1 MMNFGYNARKVKF
14 PNDEKI
20 VVHFDTQDPWQQPA
34 SGECLQLVLLA
45 HSRRLPS
52 ESFVGRAGYCGVE
65 RLAAACIG
73 RGPLLEVYRH

>member
-34 SGECLQLVLLA
+34 SGECFQFVLSTFEA
-45 HSRRLPS
+45 QSVPPEICPR
-52 ESFVGRAGYCGVE
+52 E
-65 RLAAACIG
+65 I
-73 RGPLLEVYRH
+73 EVSH